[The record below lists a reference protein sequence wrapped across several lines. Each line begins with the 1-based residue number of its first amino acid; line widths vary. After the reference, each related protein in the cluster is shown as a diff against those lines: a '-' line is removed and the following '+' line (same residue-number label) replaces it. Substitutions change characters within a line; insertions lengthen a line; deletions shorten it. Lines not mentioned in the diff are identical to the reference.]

1 MTQVNS
7 ISSALD
13 GCFGIPPL
21 ATGIAAAVM
30 AGIIISGGIKRI
42 GSASQALIPFFINS
56 LYSCFG
62 ICYNLQYRKRS
73 GRFFAYFQR
82 EKPSLFFQNPWGP
95 RSSTVLAAHR
105 AASAMPSRRVPPCA
119 RAYSSAP
126 EKLSPAPVVSTERQ
140 GSAS

>member
-30 AGIIISGGIKRI
+30 AGIIISGGIKKNRFGVS
-42 GSASQALIPFFINS
+42 GSHSFFINS

-82 EKPSLFFQNPWGP
+82 SL
-95 RSSTVLAAHR
+95 R
-105 AASAMPSRRVPPCA
+105 
-119 RAYSSAP
+119 Y
-126 EKLSPAPVVSTERQ
+126 
-140 GSAS
+140 